1 MLVLLG
7 LSLLAC
13 DLRETGEDWTGWY
26 DEGSDLDVTEPIEW
40 TDQNYALA
48 PVDGVQDIADLQDA
62 VFPGGAD
69 EIVYGSGD
77 ELSSDSDCGVDISN
91 DLPMTVQG
99 IVTLHPRFY
108 FKTNGCDRASDE
120 KYYGSYFIQDGTGG
134 LFVLGDSKVAHFDVG
149 DRVEM
154 RVRGIKTNFDL
165 DMIYAHDIVL
175 VERNASPIYYEIAE
189 GETLGD
195 DDIGLVR
202 RVTGEITQAADNFG
216 EFKITDDSGTVHTVS
231 LDAEINR
238 RGVGFDVGTRVQATG
253 PVLYSYSAY
262 TIVIMNVGQLS
273 ELDD

>member
-1 MLVLLG
+1 MFVLLG

-13 DLRETGEDWTGWY
+13 EMRETGEDWTGWY

-40 TDQNYALA
+40 TDQNYDLA
-48 PVDGVQDIADLQDA
+48 PVDGVQDIGDLQDA
-62 VFPGGAD
+62 VFPGKDGAL
-69 EIVYGSGD
+69 VYGSGD
-77 ELSSDSDCGVDISN
+77 ELSSDSDCEVDTDSA
-91 DLPMTVQG
+91 LPATVQG

-120 KYYGSYFIQDGTGG
+120 KYYGSYFIQDATGG
-134 LFVLGDSKVAHFDVG
+134 VFVLGDSKVAHFDVG

-154 RVRGIKTNFDL
+154 KVRGIKTNFDL
-165 DMIYAHDIVL
+165 DMIYAHDIVK
-175 VERNASPIYYEIAE
+175 VERDASPIYYVVAE
-189 GETLGD
+189 GETLGAD
-195 DDIGLVR
+195 DVGMVR

-216 EFKITDDSGTVHTVS
+216 EFKVTDDSGTVHTVS

-238 RGVGFDVGTRVQATG
+238 RGFGFDLGTRVQATG

-273 ELDD
+273 ELED

>member
-13 DLRETGEDWTGWY
+13 EMRESGEDWTGWY

-40 TDQNYALA
+40 TDQNYDLA
-48 PVDGVQDIADLQDA
+48 AVDGVQDISDLQDA
-62 VFPGGAD
+62 VFPGADGAL
-69 EIVYGSGD
+69 VYGSGD
-77 ELSSDSDCGVDISN
+77 ELSSDSDCSVETDSA
-91 DLPMTVQG
+91 LPMTVQG

-154 RVRGIKTNFDL
+154 QVRGIKTNFDL
-165 DMIYAHDIVL
+165 DMIYAHDIVR
-175 VERNASPIYYEIAE
+175 VERDASPVYYEIAE
-189 GETLGD
+189 GSALND
-195 DDIGLVR
+195 DDVGQVR

-216 EFKITDDSGTVHTVS
+216 EFKVTDDSGTIHTVS

-238 RGVGFDVGTRVQATG
+238 RGFGFDVGTRVQATG

-262 TIVIMNVGQLS
+262 TIVIMNVGQLT
-273 ELDD
+273 ELED

>member
-7 LSLLAC
+7 LTLLAC
-13 DLRETGEDWTGWY
+13 DLREAGEDWVGWY
-26 DEGSDLDVTEPIEW
+26 DEGSDLNVTEPIEW
-40 TDQNYALA
+40 TDQNYALE

-62 VFPGGAD
+62 VFPGADGAL
-69 EIVYGSGD
+69 VYGSGD
-77 ELSSDSDCGVDISN
+77 ELSPDSDCQVETDSA
-91 DLPMTVQG
+91 LPAIVQG

-108 FKTNGCDRASDE
+108 FKTSGCGRDSDE
-120 KYYGSYFIQDGTGG
+120 KYYGSYFVQDSTGG
-134 LFVLGDSKVAHFDVG
+134 VFVLGDSKVAHFDVG

-154 RVRGIKTNFDL
+154 RVRAIKTNFDL
-165 DMIYAHDIVL
+165 DMIYAHDIVV
-175 VERNASPIYYEIAE
+175 VERNASPIYFVVAE
-189 GETLGD
+189 GETLGAD
-195 DDIGLVR
+195 DVGQVR

-262 TIVIMNVGQLS
+262 TIVIMNVGQLA
-273 ELDD
+273 ELEE